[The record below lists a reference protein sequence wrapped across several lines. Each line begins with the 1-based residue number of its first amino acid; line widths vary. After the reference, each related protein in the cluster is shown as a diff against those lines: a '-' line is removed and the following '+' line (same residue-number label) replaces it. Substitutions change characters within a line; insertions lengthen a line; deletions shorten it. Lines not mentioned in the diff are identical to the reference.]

1 MNQKPIPNLE
11 FCFITFV
18 VFVFVV
24 QKVMMSAE
32 AGMVGMLIVSVL
44 WLADDMNIMIKKIGK
59 NCQTDYCVPKLCG

>member
-11 FCFITFV
+11 FCFVTFV

-44 WLADDMNIMIKKIGK
+44 
-59 NCQTDYCVPKLCG
+59 